1 MLQSTNGGGRDI
13 SLSGVVTAKLLLL
26 LKILPLPN
34 HTPISSPAEHSVVH
48 TIKQGDS
55 LGKKKGAHWEGGRG
69 SVDVGGDKRVVMGE
83 YDQNICDQNMTKI
96 LVYENVTM
104 KVIIMNN

>member
-1 MLQSTNGGGRDI
+1 M
-13 SLSGVVTAKLLLL
+13 
-26 LKILPLPN
+26 
-34 HTPISSPAEHSVVH
+34 
-48 TIKQGDS
+48 
-55 LGKKKGAHWEGGRG
+55 
-69 SVDVGGDKRVVMGE
+69 DVGGDKRVVMGE